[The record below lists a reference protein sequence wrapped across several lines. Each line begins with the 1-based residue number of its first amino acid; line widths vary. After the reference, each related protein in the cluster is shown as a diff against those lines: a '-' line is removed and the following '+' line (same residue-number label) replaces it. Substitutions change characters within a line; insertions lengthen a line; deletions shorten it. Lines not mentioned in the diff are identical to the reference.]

1 MDTFDQMLKN
11 QLQLELHSIND
22 IHFSQLKINTC
33 HVHLGQTHQ
42 WIAKKLLNNKL
53 FCDIYL
59 TSSKNVNTLN

>member
-1 MDTFDQMLKN
+1 MGTFAQMLKN

-53 FCDIYL
+53 FCDI
-59 TSSKNVNTLN
+59 